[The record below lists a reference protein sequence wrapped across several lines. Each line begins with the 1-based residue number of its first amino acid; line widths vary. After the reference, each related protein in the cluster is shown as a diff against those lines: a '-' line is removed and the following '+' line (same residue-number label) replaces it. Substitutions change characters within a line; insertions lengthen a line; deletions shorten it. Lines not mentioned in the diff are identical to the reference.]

1 MNIDTGVLSN
11 FENYREFHEKFK
23 HYYKFV
29 ETSGYVN
36 SLPLT
41 DKHSGFPKPWYSR
54 KLQDFPVRII
64 GLNSALFCLKEFS
77 EYGKIRMGTNQFH
90 ESYFQGK
97 PGNISK
103 KELVILLTHHPVNWL
118 AENEYEDYS
127 TLMERYGIIHL
138 HGHIHRTK
146 IRKLFSIAGS
156 SYISVGTGS
165 LYGEKGLGDINT
177 YHIITLDFKK
187 EEVHIWARRWI
198 PERGCWGVYDNDIN
212 NTFPFPGKHH

>member
-1 MNIDTGVLSN
+1 
-11 FENYREFHEKFK
+11 
-23 HYYKFV
+23 
-29 ETSGYVN
+29 
-36 SLPLT
+36 
-41 DKHSGFPKPWYSR
+41 
-54 KLQDFPVRII
+54 
-64 GLNSALFCLKEFS
+64 
-77 EYGKIRMGTNQFH
+77 
-90 ESYFQGK
+90 
-97 PGNISK
+97 
-103 KELVILLTHHPVNWL
+103 VILLTHHPVNWL
-118 AENEYEDYS
+118 AENEYEDYT

-146 IRKLFSIAGS
+146 IHKLFSIAGS

-198 PERGCWGVYDNDIN
+198 PERGCWGLYDNDIN